1 MEDIPG
7 GGNCLRGGSGAGKHL
22 PGLRTAGPFPVG
34 GRRSRK
40 RLGGWGP
47 VTHFLHPLPPCT
59 LLLPAA
65 DLALASGHRRRL
77 QCWRAGL
84 REEGEGVFLDVTQES
99 APPPSRLSR
108 SRPLGAPE
116 SCGAEGSPRGA
127 DLLFT
132 SSCPAQLWPW
142 ASRPLLG
149 ASVRASVMWGYH
161 AAPAGLEAAASP
173 GPRSRFQAGLLS
185 VRAGTLFG
193 AGPASRNPAAAGPA
207 RPWGSPR
214 ASGPSGRPAPLT
226 SRPFWQLSH
235 CPGAPSGERAAAGT
249 QGWVPG
255 QVARALVSTPG
266 WRSEWRSG
274 ATPLHKPPSLCQHTW
289 SLLLPELSK
298 GLRGHKEGG

>member
-47 VTHFLHPLPPCT
+47 VTHFLDPLPPCT

-116 SCGAEGSPRGA
+116 SCGAEGSPRGQISCSLPA
-127 DLLFT
+127 AQPSSGPGQAAPRWEPQFGHLSCGVTMQHQRDWKLL
-132 SSCPAQLWPW
+132 PAQVLE
-142 ASRPLLG
+142 ADARQDYSRLG
-149 ASVRASVMWGYH
+149 LGHCLGLGQPPETLQPRVQQGRGEVLEPVAHRGGLHLS
-161 AAPAGLEAAASP
+161 PAGLSGSSVTAREHPAERGQRP
-173 GPRSRFQAGLLS
+173 ERRDGFQ
-185 VRAGTLFG
+185 
-193 AGPASRNPAAAGPA
+193 
-207 RPWGSPR
+207 
-214 ASGPSGRPAPLT
+214 GR
-226 SRPFWQLSH
+226 
-235 CPGAPSGERAAAGT
+235 
-249 QGWVPG
+249 
-255 QVARALVSTPG
+255 
-266 WRSEWRSG
+266 
-274 ATPLHKPPSLCQHTW
+274 
-289 SLLLPELSK
+289 
-298 GLRGHKEGG
+298 